1 MLIWHKQAPFMQSFF
16 MVICAK
22 GGALFLALRVAGIK
36 ELKKSLDF
44 DDVQACLFVD
54 YSFLTFL
61 ER

>member
-1 MLIWHKQAPFMQSFF
+1 MQAFF
-16 MVICAK
+16 MVVCAK
-22 GGALFLALRVAGIK
+22 RGGSFFALRVAGIK
-36 ELKKSLDF
+36 ELKKSPDF